1 MIVCAIMAYAAPLS
15 ISTPTK
21 SRQTAKASPAKDLPT
36 TTVVVKASAPP
47 VVHKIDRT
55 VYNLQDNPQA
65 ASGSVSD
72 ILTSLPSVY
81 VDPRGNVSVRGDSV
95 SVYIDGKP
103 APQFRGV
110 SVATALQA
118 MPANT
123 LASIEVITNPG
134 PEFRTSARTII
145 NLVTSKAKDGTPA
158 GDLIINAGPDAR
170 YNETFIGSFG
180 VGKWSF
186 MGSAALRQDQWTY
199 FQTSER
205 DQLGTDGQ
213 TTSRLLEDE
222 AWSRRLKST
231 TLNGSATYKANDKDS
246 VVFTANN
253 SVRNLDL
260 RHNDADTFTGLT
272 EAKTLTRAYGPDD
285 VTSRSLSATY
295 KHKEQGDDGVTLQLT
310 HAENDSRRD
319 FRYDQADLMSST
331 PDRVYR
337 RASFGR
343 SLTDTLTGD
352 FVHSLRQDT
361 QLKAGF
367 DIESARNQYFV
378 LATDIDANLGTE
390 IMDPGLTSRF
400 LSDNRLLAAYAQ
412 YQTPIG
418 KWIIMGGFRL
428 EQHETRYTSAR
439 DIRFSETA
447 DTELSPSL
455 YLSRPL
461 NDDSK
466 LKFSFS
472 RHINRPSPDQ
482 LNSAIVQVDP
492 QDLSVGN
499 PYLKPSRDDAF
510 EASYDYTTKPT
521 SFVATAYFRHNV
533 HTITPYA
540 YYRAQGDLVL
550 VSTFENAGH
559 ETRGGLDMS
568 LDLHPSKTVG
578 FSLSGD
584 LYTTALEAP
593 VGQAFLRQSISSYL
607 TKANLTWKKTPA
619 DNLQATYV
627 VSGPSL
633 IAQGTMSGRQT
644 FILSYSHTLT
654 PKLKFVASIGD
665 AFNTGQSRYEMR
677 SPQLRLLVNSFAPGQ
692 FAYVGFDY
700 KFGSEAKK

>member
-1 MIVCAIMAYAAPLS
+1 MAYAAPVS
-15 ISTPTK
+15 ISAPAQSQQTEK
-21 SRQTAKASPAKDLPT
+21 SSPVKNLPT
-36 TTVVVKASAPP
+36 TTVVVKALAPP

-55 VYNLQDNPQA
+55 VYNLQGNPQA

-110 SVATALQA
+110 NVATALQA

-145 NLVTSKAKDGTPA
+145 NLVTRKTKDSTPA

-170 YNETFIGSFG
+170 YNATFIGSFG
-180 VGKWSF
+180 AGKWSF
-186 MGSAALRQDQWTY
+186 MGSVALRQDQWTY
-199 FQTSER
+199 FQASER
-205 DQLGTDGQ
+205 DQLGSDGQ
-213 TTSRLLEDE
+213 ITSRLIEDE
-222 AWSRRLKST
+222 AWSRRLQST

-246 VVFTANN
+246 VVFAANMT
-253 SVRNLDL
+253 VRNLDV
-260 RHNDADTFTGLT
+260 RHDDTDAFSGLT
-272 EAKTLTRAYGPDD
+272 DAKMLTRAYGPDD

-295 KHKEQGDDGVTLQLT
+295 KHKEQGDDGVTLQFT
-310 HAENDSRRD
+310 HAENNSRRD
-319 FRYDQADLMSST
+319 FRYGQADLMSST

-352 FVHSLRQDT
+352 YVHSLRQYT
-361 QLKAGF
+361 QFKAGF
-367 DIESARNQYFV
+367 DIESARNQDFV
-378 LATDIDANLGTE
+378 LATDIDANLGIAT
-390 IMDPGLTSRF
+390 INPDLTSRF
-400 LSDNRLLAAYAQ
+400 LSDSRLLAAYAQ
-412 YQTPIG
+412 YQTPMG
-418 KWIIMGGFRL
+418 KWLIMGGFRL
-428 EQHETRYTSAR
+428 ERHETKYTSAR
-439 DIRFSETA
+439 DIPFSGTA

-461 NDDSK
+461 SDDSK

-521 SFVATAYFRHNV
+521 SFIATAYFRHDV
-533 HTITPYA
+533 HTISPYA
-540 YYRAQGDLVL
+540 YYRAPGDLVL

-568 LDLHPSKTVG
+568 LDLHPSKAVG

-584 LYTTALEAP
+584 FYTTALEAP
-593 VGQAFLRQSISSYL
+593 VGQSFLRQSIASYL
-607 TKANLTWKKTPA
+607 AKANLTWKKTPTE
-619 DNLQATYV
+619 NMQVTYV

-633 IAQGTMSGRQT
+633 MALGAMSGRQT
-644 FILSYSHTLT
+644 FILSYSHTLS
-654 PKLKFVASIGD
+654 PKLKFTASIAD
-665 AFNTGQSRYEMR
+665 AFNTGQTRYNMQ
-677 SPQLRLLVNSFAPGQ
+677 SPQLRLRVKSFAPGQ

-700 KFGSEAKK
+700 KFGSTVKK